1 MAIFSLLPWR
11 AGARPADPAKSAP
24 QRSDPPKSDPPK
36 SDSPKSDP
44 PKSAPAEPAAVF
56 AAFVTALERLDPCG
70 TRFPARPRPVR
81 SRRPAGR

>member
-11 AGARPADPAKSAP
+11 AGARPSALPNPAPPNPAP
-24 QRSDPPKSDPPK
+24 SNPAS
-36 SDSPKSDP
+36 

-70 TRFPARPRPVR
+70 PRLPARPRPGR
-81 SRRPAGR
+81 IRRPQGR